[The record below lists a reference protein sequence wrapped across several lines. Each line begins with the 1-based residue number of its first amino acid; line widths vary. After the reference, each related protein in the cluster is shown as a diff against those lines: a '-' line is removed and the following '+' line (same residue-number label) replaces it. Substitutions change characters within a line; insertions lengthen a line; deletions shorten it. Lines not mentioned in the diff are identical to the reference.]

1 MVFLFLLLL
10 FGIVCVKILR
20 EESDSVP
27 VEAIIEQ
34 NIEEETAAEEGGE
47 KNSLLKGWKTL
58 LADELAE
65 GVCEWCTPFL
75 LFVANTEEKSSPWGK
90 MVETVW
96 NQFPLYAYAEEQ
108 GEYDTATEDSY
119 TVNQL
124 LGYGDENMGEEYGD
138 EFENLHSALEEENEQ
153 AQVKEDGSLES
164 QSGGE
169 NDDSSREKGGYP
181 EDGSHMAKGSYA
193 ADGTP
198 AEEGNASGSMAGDL
212 ASMEAENQLANSL
225 AEAAWFHKA
234 EEKSMEYSREDL
246 KNYDFLL
253 KNLYTIDPTTTIS
266 RERLN
271 GEVLLGKDI
280 TLSKEGG
287 EPQIL
292 IYHTHSQENFVDSV
306 PGDTSTTIVGAGE
319 KLASLLR
326 EEYGFSV
333 LHHEGAYDVE
343 ARDYAYSNA
352 GPALEA
358 LLQEYPSIQV
368 IIDLHRDEV
377 REGTKLVTTI
387 EGKPTAKFMFFNG
400 LSYTNTIGDITYLEN
415 PHIMDNLAISLQM
428 KIASDEYYPGLSRR
442 IYLKGYRY
450 NMHYRGKSL
459 LVELGAQ
466 SNTVEEIMNACE
478 PLAHVISLV
487 LNGEEP

>member
-1 MVFLFLLLL
+1 M
-10 FGIVCVKILR
+10 
-20 EESDSVP
+20 P
-27 VEAIIEQ
+27 VEAAIEQ
-34 NIEEETAAEEGGE
+34 NIEEETAAEGGE
-47 KNSLLKGWKTL
+47 KSSLLKGWKML

-65 GVCEWCTPFL
+65 GVCEWYTPFL
-75 LFVANTEEKSSPWGK
+75 LFVANTEEKSSPWEK
-90 MVETVW
+90 VVETVW
-96 NQFPLYAYAEEQ
+96 NQFPLYAYAEKQ
-108 GEYDTATEDSY
+108 GEYDTAAEDSY
-119 TVNQL
+119 TANQL
-124 LGYGDENMGEEYGD
+124 LGYGDEDRKKEYGD
-138 EFENLHSALEEENEQ
+138 EFESLHSALEEENEQ
-153 AQVKEDGSLES
+153 AQVKEEESLEG
-164 QSGGE
+164 QADKENADISGEEGYAE
-169 NDDSSREKGGYP
+169 GSSHIAE
-181 EDGSHMAKGSYA
+181 GSYA

-198 AEEGNASGSMAGDL
+198 TEEGGASGSMAGDL
-212 ASMEAENQLANSL
+212 ASMEAENQLAHSL

-234 EEKSMEYSREDL
+234 GEKSMEYNREDL

-253 KNLYTIDPTTTIS
+253 KNLYTIDSTTTIS

-271 GEVLLGKDI
+271 GELLLGKDM

-415 PHIMDNLAISLQM
+415 PYIMDNLAISLQM